1 MSHSPTEATTT
12 HAARTETTHAAA
24 TEHHE
29 TAPAGPSL
37 AGTGPAAPPHAPTG
51 SAGLATTD
59 VPPGDRRMS
68 AQVRPL
74 IRALRPALTDAGF
87 DRFAAEAHAQGLV
100 FTAVHDEHGH
110 CLAVATHRVL
120 ATSRGRILFVDDLV
134 TDPARRSGGVGALL
148 LAHLTERAR
157 AAHCDRVELD
167 SGVTNHAAHRFY
179 HARRMGIAAL
189 HFALDVSGGVTGE

>member
-12 HAARTETTHAAA
+12 GIAQNETARTA
-24 TEHHE
+24 TDRNE
-29 TAPAGPSL
+29 TAYADSRSVGTAPPY
-37 AGTGPAAPPHAPTG
+37 AGTGP
-51 SAGLATTD
+51 GLSMTD
-59 VPPGDRRMS
+59 VPPGDHRMS

-74 IRALRPALTDAGF
+74 IRALRPALTDAEF

-100 FTAVHDEHGH
+100 FTAAHDEHGH

-134 TDPARRSGGVGALL
+134 TDPARRSGGVGARL
-148 LAHLTERAR
+148 LAHLTERAG
-157 AAHCDRVELD
+157 AAHCQRVELD
-167 SGVTNHAAHRFY
+167 SGVANHAAHRFY

-189 HFALDVSGGVTGE
+189 HFALDVTADATGDVAAD